1 MLLGAGLLQTRG
13 LTAGSGWA
21 HLIPGMI
28 VAGAGLIN
36 VPLASLA
43 VGVVRPERAG
53 MASGINS
60 TLRSVGLATGIAALG
75 AIFATEVRKSV
86 THRLATSPLAAHAH
100 AIAPGIGG
108 SKPAGASSSVPAAA
122 RQLFATAARAGFV
135 DGLNQILLIGA
146 ACAAVAAVASLS
158 LIRGRDF
165 VAQTAPG
172 AVAAADAEV
181 GMAGTAV
188 GAADAKAAM

>member
-1 MLLGAGLLQTRG
+1 MLVGAGLLEMRG

-28 VAGAGLIN
+28 VAGAGAGLIN

-60 TLRSVGLATGIAALG
+60 TLRSVGLATGIAAVG
-75 AIFATEVRKSV
+75 AIFAAEVRQSV
-86 THRLATSPLAAHAH
+86 THRLATSPLAANAH
-100 AIAPGIGG
+100 AIAAGIGS
-108 SKPAGASSSVPAAA
+108 SKPAGATSSVPAAA
-122 RQLFATAARAGFV
+122 RQLVATAARAGFV

-146 ACAAVAAVASLS
+146 ACAAVC
-158 LIRGRDF
+158 RGSF
-165 VAQTAPG
+165 
-172 AVAAADAEV
+172 AEP
-181 GMAGTAV
+181 
-188 GAADAKAAM
+188 DPRP